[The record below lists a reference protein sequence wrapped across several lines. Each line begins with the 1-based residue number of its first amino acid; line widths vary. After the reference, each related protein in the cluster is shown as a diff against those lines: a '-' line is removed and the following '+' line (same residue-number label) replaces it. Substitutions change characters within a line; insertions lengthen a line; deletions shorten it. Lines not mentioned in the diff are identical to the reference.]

1 MTMEALTTRRVA
13 VVLFEGFTV
22 LDVYGPVQAFAMAMQ
37 PREGMAPHRFF
48 EVVTVAQQAGPVK
61 SGEGPSTVADYSFAT
76 LPPVDILLIPG
87 GIGTRKSVDDAALI
101 ESIKTASHAS
111 AMTTTVC
118 TGTALLA
125 RTGLLNGRSATTN
138 KMAWEWVKSQGPDV
152 LWKRVARWVDD
163 GDIVTSSGVS
173 AGTDMALAVVARLH
187 GRETAER
194 AARVMEYVWNDD
206 PDNDPF
212 A

>member
-1 MTMEALTTRRVA
+1 MPEALPTRRIA

-37 PREGMAPHRFF
+37 PREGGPPHRFF
-48 EVVTVAQQAGPVK
+48 NIVTVAKEAGPVK
-61 SGEGPSTVADYSFAT
+61 SGEGPSTVADYSFET
-76 LPPVDILLIPG
+76 MPPADILLIPG
-87 GIGTRKSVDDAALI
+87 GMGTRAAVDDAALI
-101 ESIKTASHAS
+101 DLIARASGGAGMTA
-111 AMTTTVC
+111 TVC

-125 RTGLLNGRSATTN
+125 RTGLLDKRSATTN
-138 KMAWEWVKSQGPDV
+138 KMAWEWVKTQGPAVD
-152 LWKRVARWVDD
+152 WQRRARWVDD

-173 AGTDMALAVVARLH
+173 AGTDMALGVIARLH

-194 AARVMEYVWNDD
+194 AARVMEYVWIDD
-206 PDNDPF
+206 PENDPF